1 MKSDN
6 DITGQHIQYFVY
18 YILRA
23 LKYLHSANIV
33 HRDLKPSN
41 ILINS
46 DCSLKLCDFGLSR
59 NISEGLEDLTEY
71 VVTRYYRAPE
81 IMLSSHEY
89 TKAVDIWSLGCT
101 FAEMLAKKV
110 LFPGANYIQ
119 QINLIVKVLGSPSE
133 EDTHFIV
140 NPHAKRFLNSM
151 DKQDKVP
158 FSNFIDTDNPLALD
172 LLEKMIE
179 FNPNKRITVEE
190 ALKHPYFED
199 LHDSDDEPVFE
210 DNIDY
215 SFEI

>member
-1 MKSDN
+1 MRCLDHDGIMNLIELICKDSDNGGYEIYLVMPLMESDLHKIMKSDN
-6 DITGQHIQYFVY
+6 DLTDQHIQYFVY

-23 LKYLHSANIV
+23 LKYIHSANIV

-101 FAEMLAKKV
+101 FGEMLAKKV

-119 QINLIVKVLGSPSE
+119 
-133 EDTHFIV
+133 
-140 NPHAKRFLNSM
+140 
-151 DKQDKVP
+151 
-158 FSNFIDTDNPLALD
+158 
-172 LLEKMIE
+172 
-179 FNPNKRITVEE
+179 
-190 ALKHPYFED
+190 
-199 LHDSDDEPVFE
+199 
-210 DNIDY
+210 
-215 SFEI
+215 